1 MSRNLI
7 FLLLLIGMTSCGGN
21 NTEYSYQED
30 KKTTFRRGVTADYD
44 KIPLICDDS
53 DPEKVIF
60 IAKEDNNRY
69 FLKYG
74 DQEKLEDFEF
84 QNQENFQII
93 ENEFSA
99 FETSDT
105 PLYFESTGSMD
116 FDYDVYKI
124 QLTRKNK
131 TDWSLDIIRIEWDFS
146 TTYIETIRE
155 LQNCQ
160 LFFKK

>member
-7 FLLLLIGMTSCGGN
+7 FLLVLIGMASCGGN

-30 KKTTFRRGVTADYD
+30 RKTTFRRGVTADYD

-84 QNQENFQII
+84 QNEENFQII

-116 FDYDVYKI
+116 LDYDVYKI
-124 QLTRKNK
+124 QLSRKSK
-131 TDWSLDIIRIEWDFS
+131 TEWTLDIIRIEWDFS
-146 TTYIETIRE
+146 TTYIETIKG
-155 LQNCQ
+155 LQNCE